1 MSVRNLVGRMIPGD
15 LKYYMYSLNYYW
27 EDIRRYKK
35 YSNGYLSPNKEK
47 ILQGKIIVTYHIIE
61 KGLTMPDM
69 RAGFGKDALN
79 TLIGLC
85 NTYIDKQCNQQ
96 DDHFMHA
103 VKLLNEYVRVHREMA
118 FALDPALVEKIRAL
132 SERTKVMDTCSQ
144 LGSDNDEYFR
154 HADSPFRDFAFSR
167 HSIRNFIDKPVDRDL
182 IMKAVEIAQKSPS
195 SCNRQ
200 PNRVYIL
207 ENKDNIQWLLESQ
220 KGNRGF
226 GQLIDKVI
234 ILTAEV
240 GVFNGFTERNEAF
253 LNSGMYA
260 MSLLYGL
267 HYYRIGAVSLAYVR
281 VSKEDD
287 KKLRALCGIPDSEV
301 VSMLIGC
308 GHVPGKLSIA
318 SSPRYK
324 VDKIV
329 KVVS

>member
-1 MSVRNLVGRMIPGD
+1 MSVRNLVGRMIPGG

-27 EDIRRYKK
+27 EDIQRYKK
-35 YSNGYLSPNKEK
+35 YSNGFVSPNRER
-47 ILQGKIIVTYHIIE
+47 ILLGKIIVTYHIIE

-69 RAGFGKDALN
+69 RPGFGKDALMN
-79 TLIGLC
+79 LMGLC
-85 NTYIDKQCNQQ
+85 HTYIDKQCNQL
-96 DDHFMHA
+96 DDHFQHA
-103 VKLLNEYVRVHREMA
+103 VKLLNEYVRVHEQIG
-118 FALDPALVEKIRAL
+118 FQLDEALVQQIRQL
-132 SERTKVMDTCSQ
+132 SDQTKVSATCSQ
-144 LGSDNDEYFR
+144 LGCENDEYFKFS
-154 HADSPFRDFAFSR
+154 DSSFRDFAFSR
-167 HSIRNFIDKPVDRDL
+167 HSIRNFISKPVDRNL

-207 ENKDNIQWLLESQ
+207 ENKEQIQWLLESQ

-234 ILTAEV
+234 ILTAET

-287 KKLRALCGIPDSEV
+287 RRLRKLCGIPESEV
-301 VSMLIGC
+301 ATMLIGC
-308 GHVPGKLSIA
+308 GHVPEKLSIA

-324 VDKIV
+324 VDKIT
-329 KVVS
+329 KVIS

>member
-27 EDIRRYKK
+27 EDIQRYKK
-35 YSNGYLSPNKEK
+35 HSNGFLSPNREK
-47 ILQGKIIVTYHIIE
+47 ILLGKIIVTYHIIE

-69 RAGFGKDALN
+69 RAGFGKDALLN
-79 TLIGLC
+79 LISLC
-85 NTYIDKQCNQQ
+85 NTYIEKQCNQQ
-96 DDHFMHA
+96 DDHFLHA
-103 VKLLNEYVRVHREMA
+103 VKLLNEYVRVHEEMG
-118 FALDPALVEKIRAL
+118 FALDEELVGKVRKL
-132 SERTKVMDTCSQ
+132 SLRTNVSATCSQ
-144 LGSDNDEYFR
+144 LGCENDEYFS
-154 HADSPFRDFAFSR
+154 HANSSFRDFAFSR
-167 HSIRNFIDKPVDRDL
+167 HSIRNFIDKPVDRGL

-207 ENKDNIQWLLESQ
+207 ENKEQIQWLLESQ

-234 ILTAEV
+234 VLTAET

-267 HYYRIGAVSLAYVR
+267 HYYKIGAVSLAYVR
-281 VSKEDD
+281 VSKLDD
-287 KKLRALCGIPDSEV
+287 RKLRQICGIPDSEV

-308 GHVPGKLSIA
+308 GHVPEKLSIA

-329 KVVS
+329 KVIS